1 MKETHLD
8 YALSLT
14 DIIAIMGKSR
24 DNPHELHN
32 DANDN
37 ANDNAQDSQQR
48 GATSKSTQGVSPYSS
63 DIRKNHIEHDDE
75 SVEIPRDAEDTR
87 TPPHNHF
94 PYSSDIRESNSN
106 DESGHHNCVSS
117 FSNITN
123 NTLPPYSSDIQ
134 DRQLDLLRTIA
145 SICNRMNKQDERRP
159 WRTGNIY
166 QQSDFANDIT
176 STEQLM
182 EKLRKVSRKAA
193 NNLERLHT
201 ACGVLEGYVA
211 DGVIEEV
218 AIATT
223 GVLAQVFS
231 RSTASEVI
239 KLAKSVD
246 LLRCTDPHFC
256 PSFAVAGAAGKRKN
270 GTARRYIVNPRMV
283 GLIQRAYRG
292 ESRRGKAVGTGKDGG
307 DVGGL
312 EEVPRETVKE
322 LLERYNN
329 IRLSSSLRLPAELTD
344 EEVRACIR
352 SRYPQ
357 WAELDAMRERINATY
372 YADKPTLQLHQ
383 RIRISRG
390 ATGMISKIGT
400 RCTSGLCLLRAND
413 IPLGYEGLTRH
424 IFLHDYYNGN
434 RYYEYD
440 IRSSIYRVARFL
452 RTGEWLAGAVDFYE
466 RMSPYE
472 FRNEQERSDYKKLAM
487 RLYFGGSPAKITSAF
502 FHELR
507 DKTELERK
515 GYTKRE
521 VEDAVGL
528 AQARMFEVVGESIGS
543 EVFLH
548 EGAIYLT
555 LLEKLL
561 GMGMR
566 AVSVY
571 DEFISDNSRLAA
583 VCEEL
588 LPVVAAEYRA
598 RWC

>member
-14 DIIAIMGKSR
+14 DIIAIKGKSR

-75 SVEIPRDAEDTR
+75 SVESPRDAEDTR
-87 TPPHNHF
+87 TSPHNHL

-166 QQSDFANDIT
+166 QQSDFRNDIT
-176 STEQLM
+176 TPEQLW
-182 EKLRKVSRKAA
+182 ERLRPSRKAA
-193 NNLERLHT
+193 NNLAQLYK
-201 ACGVLEGYVA
+201 ACEVLEGYVA
-211 DGVIEEV
+211 DGIIEEV

-231 RSTASEVI
+231 KSTASEVI
-239 KLAKSVD
+239 KRAEQLD

-256 PSFAVAGAAGKRKN
+256 PSTPVAGSKRKN
-270 GTARRYIVNPRMV
+270 GTARKYIVNPRMV
-283 GLIQRAYRG
+283 ELVKRTYRAV
-292 ESRRGKAVGTGKDGG
+292 SSRGKAIETGKDGG
-307 DVGGL
+307 VVGEL
-312 EEVPRETVKE
+312 EEVSSEEARE
-322 LLERYNN
+322 LLGRYN
-329 IRLSSSLRLPAELTD
+329 ICLSSSLRLPSELTD
-344 EEVRACIR
+344 EQVRACIR
-352 SRYPQ
+352 ARYPQ
-357 WAELDAMRERINATY
+357 LAVLDTMRERINREY
-372 YADKPTLQLHQ
+372 YADKPPLQLRQ
-383 RIRISRG
+383 RIKISRG

-413 IPLGYEGLTRH
+413 IPHGYAGLTRH
-424 IFLHDYYNGN
+424 MFLHDYYNG
-434 RYYEYD
+434 RAYYEYD
-440 IRSSIYRVARFL
+440 IKSSIYRVARFL
-452 RTGEWLAGAVDFYE
+452 QTGEWLEGEVDFYE

-472 FRNEQERSDYKKLAM
+472 FADEQERSDYKKFAM
-487 RLYFGGSPAKITSAF
+487 RLFFGGSPQKITSAI

-507 DKTELERK
+507 KSGTELDYSRQ
-515 GYTKRE
+515 E
-521 VEDAVGL
+521 VEEAVGL
-528 AQARMFEVVGESIGS
+528 AQARMFAVVGESIGS

-548 EGAIYLT
+548 EGAIYLMVLER
-555 LLEKLL
+555 LLN
-561 GMGMR
+561 MGMR
-566 AVSVY
+566 VVSVY
-571 DEFISDNSRLAA
+571 DEFIADDPRLEE
-583 VCEEL
+583 VCEKL
-588 LPVVAAEYRA
+588 LPVVANDYRE
-598 RWC
+598 RWLVSKKM

>member
-1 MKETHLD
+1 MAHL
-8 YALSLT
+8 
-14 DIIAIMGKSR
+14 R
-24 DNPHELHN
+24 
-32 DANDN
+32 
-37 ANDNAQDSQQR
+37 
-48 GATSKSTQGVSPYSS
+48 
-63 DIRKNHIEHDDE
+63 
-75 SVEIPRDAEDTR
+75 
-87 TPPHNHF
+87 
-94 PYSSDIRESNSN
+94 
-106 DESGHHNCVSS
+106 
-117 FSNITN
+117 
-123 NTLPPYSSDIQ
+123 
-134 DRQLDLLRTIA
+134 
-145 SICNRMNKQDERRP
+145 SI
-159 WRTGNIY
+159 
-166 QQSDFANDIT
+166 
-176 STEQLM
+176 
-182 EKLRKVSRKAA
+182 SRKAWK
-193 NNLERLHT
+193 NLERLHK
-201 ACGVLEGYVA
+201 ACEVWEEYVA

-218 AIATT
+218 AIPTT

-231 RSTASEVI
+231 KSTASEVI
-239 KLAKSVD
+239 RLAELVD
-246 LLRCTDPHFC
+246 LLRCVEYYYC
-256 PSFAVAGAAGKRKN
+256 PSVPGTKN
-270 GTARRYIVNPRMV
+270 GTSRKYIVNPRMV

-424 IFLHDYYNGN
+424 IFLHDYYNG
-434 RYYEYD
+434 RAYYEHD
-440 IRSSIYRVARFL
+440 IKSSIYRVARFL
-452 RTGEWLAGAVDFYE
+452 QTGEWLAGEEDFYAL
-466 RMSPYE
+466 MSPYP
-472 FRNEQERSDYKKLAM
+472 FRTPKERSDYKKFAM

-502 FHELR
+502 LHELR
-507 DKTELERK
+507 RHGTELD
-515 GYTKRE
+515 YTKRE
-521 VEDAVGL
+521 VEEAVGL

-555 LLEKLL
+555 LLDRML

-566 AVSVY
+566 VVSVY
-571 DEFISDNSRLAA
+571 DEFISDNPNLKEI
-583 VCEEL
+583 CEEL
-588 LPVVAAEYRA
+588 LPKVAHDYME
-598 RWC
+598 RWLTSKKM